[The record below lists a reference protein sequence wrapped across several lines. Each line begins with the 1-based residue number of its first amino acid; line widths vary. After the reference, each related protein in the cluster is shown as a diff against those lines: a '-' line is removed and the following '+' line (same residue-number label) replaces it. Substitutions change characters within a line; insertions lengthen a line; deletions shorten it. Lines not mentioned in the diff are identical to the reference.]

1 MRLSIIAVLLTL
13 VIWSA
18 CGGDRDSSTRTPV
31 AEKQAPA
38 QEKKQP
44 ADNGESVSPEKTS
57 KDVAAKSLKPEYR
70 EMSRPGVISGYD
82 KIIRKYARR
91 YLFDW
96 RLIAAQIHTESRFRR
111 AARSYRGALGLM
123 QIMPGT
129 ARWLEEKSEK
139 STPELK
145 GVSSMLVEPEMNIHL
160 GCYYDAM
167 LFSRIKNFTSSD
179 DRYKMMFAAYNAGP
193 GNLNKARRKADSPE
207 DWASIMDHLPEET
220 KKYIPKIYD
229 RYEIYKKWTV
239 LNPY

>member
-1 MRLSIIAVLLTL
+1 MRLSIIAVLLTS

-18 CGGDRDSSTRTPV
+18 CGGDGDSSTRTPV
-31 AEKQAPA
+31 AEKQTAGS
-38 QEKKQP
+38 EK
-44 ADNGESVSPEKTS
+44 NMSPEKAS
-57 KDVAAKSLKPEYR
+57 KDVAPESFKPGHR
-70 EMSRPGVISGYD
+70 EMSRPGVISEYD

-96 RLIAAQIHTESRFRR
+96 RLIAAQIHTESTFRR
-111 AARSYRGALGLM
+111 TAKSYRGALGLM

-129 ARWLEEKSEK
+129 AQWLEGKSEK

-145 GVSSMLVEPEMNIHL
+145 GVSRMLVEPEMNIHL

-167 LFSRIKNFTSSD
+167 LFSRIKNFSSGD
-179 DRYKMMFAAYNAGP
+179 DRHKMMFAAYNAGP
-193 GNLNKARRKADSPE
+193 GNLNKARRKSDSPG
-207 DWASIMDHLPEET
+207 DWVGIREHLPEET
-220 KKYIPKIYD
+220 RKYIPKIYN